1 MSEQKATARSIQC
14 RNCGSPLSVRGGHK
28 VKSLTCEH
36 CGAIMN
42 PQENFRLV
50 QQFSEQQGLY
60 MNPLTLGATG
70 KLKGV
75 QFTVVGVI
83 AWESWGDVWID
94 YQLYSP
100 THGYAWLTYSKAH
113 WMFTRR
119 VRDLPNGRMW
129 SLDTKDKIKMR
140 GKDLRFYEK
149 YNAKVIYVA
158 GELTWVARVGDATT
172 MADAIAPPYMLTAEK
187 SEQENEYYWGE
198 YIDEQVV
205 TDEFGYQKSYAMVG
219 VHPAQPYNHPRLQAV
234 SKASWPFALFALFAL
249 IVISL
254 LFSGK
259 LLQQH
264 TIQPQDLSDGSISI
278 PMTINNAD
286 RLVKA
291 TFKSAHSNV
300 WARYAMSIIDT
311 KTNQAVH
318 TFGKELSF
326 YEGYDDGYWSEGN
339 QTMTAHFR
347 VPEAGTYYLRLEA
360 TDFEKAPP
368 TLYIKIYE
376 GYVSPF
382 YFIVLLAFSAIAF
395 LINILMRWWF
405 ESRRWA
411 PVMEEDD

>member
-1 MSEQKATARSIQC
+1 
-14 RNCGSPLSVRGGHK
+14 
-28 VKSLTCEH
+28 
-36 CGAIMN
+36 MN
-42 PQENFRLV
+42 PQENFRLI
-50 QQFSEQQGLY
+50 QQFTEQQGLY

-119 VRDLPNGRMW
+119 VRDLPSSHIW
-129 SLDTKDKIKMR
+129 LLSTKDKVKMR
-140 GKDLRFYEK
+140 GEDFRFYEK

-158 GELTWVARVGDATT
+158 GELTWVARAGDTT
-172 MADAIAPPYMLTAEK
+172 AMADAIAPPLMITAEK
-187 SEQENEYYWGE
+187 SEQENEYYLGE
-198 YIDEQVV
+198 YIDPQTI
-205 TDEFGYQKSYAMVG
+205 TDEFDYQQDYKQVG
-219 VHPAQPYNHPRLQAV
+219 VHPAQPYNRPVLQAI
-234 SKASWPFALFALFAL
+234 SKASWPFALLALVAM
-249 IVISL
+249 IAITL
-254 LFSGK
+254 LFSGNA
-259 LLQQH
+259 LQRH
-264 TIQPQDLSDGSISI
+264 TIQPQDLTDGSISL

-300 WARYAMSIIDT
+300 WARYVMNIVDT
-311 KTNQAVH
+311 KTNQAIH

-326 YEGYDDGYWSEGN
+326 YDGYDSEGYWSEGN

-347 VPEAGTYYLRLEA
+347 VPKPGNYTLRLET
-360 TDFEKAPP
+360 TDFERAPP
-368 TLYIKIYE
+368 TLYINIYE

-382 YFIVLLAFSAIAF
+382 YFIVLFAFSAIAF
-395 LINILMRWWF
+395 FINILMRWWF

-411 PVMEEDD
+411 PVMEDD